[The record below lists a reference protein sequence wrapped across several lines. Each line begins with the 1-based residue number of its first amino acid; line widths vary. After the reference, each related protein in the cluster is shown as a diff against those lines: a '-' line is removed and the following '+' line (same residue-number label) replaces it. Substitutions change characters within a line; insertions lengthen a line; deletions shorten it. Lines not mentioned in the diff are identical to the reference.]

1 MKKRNK
7 KYQPRPISRDPVS
20 HAIHGVATL
29 GAGQIAEMM
38 TPVRAA
44 VDLLKQGRA
53 YRDDWNVICQALNVG
68 EALALGGIGP
78 NLLPQLNAGQDAL
91 LAIGVR
97 MAERGRTPCYGAELA
112 AIDEALLMYR
122 AQIGLCTQ
130 AEMGRAIER
139 VIKMHRAGAMQ
150 DVAQVFERMKEAA

>member
-7 KYQPRPISRDPVS
+7 KYHPRPISRDPVS

-38 TPVRAA
+38 EQIRTA
-44 VDLLKQGRA
+44 VAPLKQGKAR
-53 YRDDWNVICQALNVG
+53 RDDWNVICQALNIG

-78 NLLPQLNAGQDAL
+78 NLLPQINAGQDAL
-91 LAIGVR
+91 LAVGVR
-97 MAERGRTPCYGAELA
+97 MVERGCTPCHGAELA

-150 DVAQVFERMKEAA
+150 DVAKVFERMKEAA